1 MSNASTGVYEMWNT
15 AILVIENYLQTGN
28 LFILLLLLFIF
39 DKATDQTVEYSALIS
54 FDAFEEY
61 CSPGTRM
68 VFKSKIKSNR

>member
-1 MSNASTGVYEMWNT
+1 MWNT

-28 LFILLLLLFIF
+28 LFILLLLLLLFIF
-39 DKATDQTVEYSALIS
+39 DKATDQTVEYSALIL

-68 VFKSKIKSNR
+68 VFKSKNQK